1 MMAVLATLLS
11 LASALVFYLCSAR
24 QRMRASALS
33 TGWRWLAW
41 LLAALST
48 TVWIAATGT
57 GAGISAALTSLMLSC
72 VLLPYGVW
80 WRESLRKA
88 GTP

>member
-1 MMAVLATLLS
+1 MMALLATLLS

-24 QRMRASALS
+24 QRMRTSTLP

-48 TVWIAATGT
+48 VAWIASAGT
-57 GAGISAALTSLMLSC
+57 GPGVFAAITSLMLGC

-80 WRESLRKA
+80 WRESRRRTE
-88 GTP
+88 TP